1 MIGGK
6 PNLALYFIGC
16 VEDEVLYLDPHTT
29 QKSVLIEK
37 DFSEQIELDASYHC
51 KHASR
56 IPILSMDPSIALVI
70 IFTKIKKVKKLKFVQ
85 YLSVSSVVQ
94 KKNLIIYVH

>member
-29 QKSVLIEK
+29 QKSVTIDK

-51 KHASR
+51 KYASR
-56 IPILSMDPSIALVI
+56 IPILSMDPSIALVS
-70 IFTKIKKVKKLKFVQ
+70 L
-85 YLSVSSVVQ
+85 YD
-94 KKNLIIYVH
+94 LILLITY